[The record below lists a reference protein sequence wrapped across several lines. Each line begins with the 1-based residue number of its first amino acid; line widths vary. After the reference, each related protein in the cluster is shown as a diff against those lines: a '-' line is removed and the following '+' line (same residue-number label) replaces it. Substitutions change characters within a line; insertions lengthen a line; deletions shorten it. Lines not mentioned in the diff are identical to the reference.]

1 MVGLASGSIMAPV
14 SRQSVMDS
22 IAPARTGCP
31 YRPFLRGSLNRR
43 SLHDPPSHPATTRHE
58 CRTHGSAAKV
68 CAQCQARSSQGRPTR
83 LCPASAATSPD
94 GDLQAGH
101 SVPTRLG
108 WDQVTSTDG
117 ITLSDGDGRKGFAAV
132 VFDYRR
138 WGGSAGSPRGALVP
152 APARELR
159 LR

>member
-1 MVGLASGSIMAPV
+1 
-14 SRQSVMDS
+14 
-22 IAPARTGCP
+22 
-31 YRPFLRGSLNRR
+31 
-43 SLHDPPSHPATTRHE
+43 
-58 CRTHGSAAKV
+58 
-68 CAQCQARSSQGRPTR
+68 

-132 VFDYRR
+132 VFDYRQ
-138 WGGSAGSPRGALVP
+138 WGGSAGEPREELSFPRQREDYGTVIGWAAAQP
-152 APARELR
+152 RIDARR
-159 LR
+159 IFAWSYDR